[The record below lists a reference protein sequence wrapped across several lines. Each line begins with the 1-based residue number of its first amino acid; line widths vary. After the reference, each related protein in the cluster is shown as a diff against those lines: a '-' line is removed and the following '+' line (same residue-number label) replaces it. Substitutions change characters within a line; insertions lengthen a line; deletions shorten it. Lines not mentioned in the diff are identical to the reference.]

1 MYSCLSFHLHGL
13 HGKGFTG
20 WSLNSSYFL
29 ELVGWLAA
37 WIQMTFTHYISRGNG
52 HNAKIQEI
60 QMKCQTQHWCI
71 LGIQWISTG
80 NQERWA
86 WYKPRAYSKWPLFP
100 NLQTFPFYHKLVSHT
115 HLLNFQPVLFCFVFS
130 VLATCGSG
138 VPGPGIRSKSRV
150 WPTPQ
155 LWQHWI
161 LSSAAPGPG
170 IKPATWRYRE
180 HRQWESW
187 PNGSSSNFC

>member
-20 WSLNSSYFL
+20 WSLNSRYFL

-86 WYKPRAYSKWPLFP
+86 WYKPRAYSKWPLFFVVVD
-100 NLQTFPFYHKLVSHT
+100 NNSGTLLEIWDFLSHQPLFHT
-115 HLLNFQPVLFCFVFS
+115 LL
-130 VLATCGSG
+130 A
-138 VPGPGIRSKSRV
+138 KSYCIIPKGNQAIKR
-150 WPTPQ
+150 
-155 LWQHWI
+155 HWI
-161 LSSAAPGPG
+161 NGQLS
-170 IKPATWRYRE
+170 I
-180 HRQWESW
+180 H
-187 PNGSSSNFC
+187 